1 MSNRASKP
9 TFVAKLSIAPQV
21 EIDRECAGVY
31 VRLRKGGK
39 ASRTVV
45 QNDWPHI
52 AVDLDARGEV
62 LGVEALGVK
71 EFTIAPL
78 LRLAGVTVA
87 PGVLSRA
94 RYLAARALSPG

>member
-9 TFVAKLSIAPQV
+9 KFVARLTAAPQV

-31 VRLRKGGK
+31 VRLKKSGK
-39 ASRTVV
+39 AARTVV
-45 QNDWPHI
+45 QNEWPHV
-52 AVDLDARGEV
+52 AVDLDARGDV
-62 LGVEALGVK
+62 LGVEVLGVK
-71 EFTIAPL
+71 EFTVAPL

-94 RYLAARALSPG
+94 RYLAARSLVPT